1 MTKKQLFKKL
11 RSRGVPRKTGE
22 WQDYELGKSM
32 IQTGKFRDG
41 DEYETLIKWLT
52 EYCGV

>member
-11 RSRGVPRKTGE
+11 RSRGVRRKTGE
-22 WQDYELGKSM
+22 RQEFELGKSL

-41 DEYETLIKWLT
+41 EEYEKLILWLA
-52 EYCGV
+52 EYVGV